1 LIYFFKPSFKRLF
14 KKLQALKRD
23 QVLEAIE
30 ALKIVLESKKSIEG
44 LGLKLLSNNIWEIR
58 SSLKD
63 RIIFTFDD
71 EIITF
76 VLVGNHDEVK
86 RYLKNL

>member
-1 LIYFFKPSFKRLF
+1 MIYFFKPSFKRLF